1 MQRCE
6 TSRISIGLKS
16 CCIGNRGAAGE
27 FVGFLQVIYHHHPST
42 LCSLRRSGH
51 PLSSWYQSSSVYS
64 VSIHKSIP
72 VDLLFFV
79 LYRKAKKILGLEFAI
94 ALDCIGLQVVVAGR
108 FPFRF
113 VSLVSGSSLFSL
125 VFVQFSVGNFV
136 KPQLLHTNF
145 VFHVRPLKIVV
156 GKNRI

>member
-16 CCIGNRGAAGE
+16 CCISNRGAAGE
-27 FVGFLQVIYHHHPST
+27 FVGFLQVICHHHPST

-51 PLSSWYQSSSVYS
+51 PISSWYQTSSVYS
-64 VSIHKSIP
+64 VSIHTSIP

-79 LYRKAKKILGLEFAI
+79 LYRKAKNTRSRVCHSLRLHRFTI
-94 ALDCIGLQVVVAGR
+94 VVAGR
-108 FPFRF
+108 FPFHF

-125 VFVQFSVGNFV
+125 VFRQRIICFAKRNPSFRPVFSW
-136 KPQLLHTNF
+136 
-145 VFHVRPLKIVV
+145 
-156 GKNRI
+156 